1 MVQNFSVS
9 IQKKVTT
16 PNSTFIFFP
25 MLFNGEEVQVTDEFR
40 VTLKFLDVDLY
51 LIDTE

>member
-9 IQKKVTT
+9 EFF
-16 PNSTFIFFP
+16 SIFFP